1 MNWLMAGVVLAL
13 FVWAFAEAY
22 VWPVVPD
29 VALASAVFLIPDGAV
44 WFVSATVIGSAV
56 GGVAAMTSYR
66 RGLRWRLPLVTRLMQ
81 SKAATWLERGALGLM
96 YQPLTTVPYKVFVV
110 EGAVRAVG
118 LAPWTLW
125 TVVFRGARMSVV
137 AVLTVVASDLVG
149 AIAPADIAP
158 TVRLVILGVGLVIF
172 LIGFWGTWQLWSRSD
187 SPESVHSDGMAPTF
201 ARTMRP

>member
-1 MNWLMAGVVLAL
+1 MNWLMAGVVLGL

-44 WFVSATVIGSAV
+44 WFVSATVTGSAV
-56 GGVAAMTSYR
+56 GGVAAMTTYR
-66 RGLRWRLPLVTRLMQ
+66 RGLRWRLPLVTQLMQ
-81 SKAATWLERGALGLM
+81 SKAAGWLERGAIGLM

-110 EGAVRAVG
+110 EGAVRGVG
-118 LAPWTLW
+118 LAAWTFW

-149 AIAPADIAP
+149 AIAPAEIAP
-158 TVRLVILGVGLVIF
+158 TARLVILGVGLVFF
-172 LIGFWGTWQLWSRSD
+172 LLGFWATWQLWSRSD
-187 SPESVHSDGMAPTF
+187 ALESVHPDGMAPTF